1 MSDVGAGFKPARARM
16 SGDTG
21 SRARIALSGDTRSRA
36 AVPPNRDDSS

>member
-21 SRARIALSGDTRSRA
+21 SRARMSGDTGSRA
-36 AVPPNRDDSS
+36 HVPPNDDDSS